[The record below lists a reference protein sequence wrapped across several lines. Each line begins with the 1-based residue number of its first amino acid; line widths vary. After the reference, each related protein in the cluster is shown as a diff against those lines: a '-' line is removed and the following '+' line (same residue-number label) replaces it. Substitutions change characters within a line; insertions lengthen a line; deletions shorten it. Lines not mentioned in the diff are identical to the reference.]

1 MRCSLNWLKE
11 YATGLPSA
19 KAAAL
24 ALTMSGTEVESISEV
39 GVCVTNVVI
48 AEVLSVGKHPNADKL
63 SLCEVRTD
71 RETYSVVCGAKNML
85 PGDKVAL
92 ALVGAE
98 LPGGV
103 KIKRS
108 KIRGVESQGMMCS
121 EVELG
126 IKDTSDGIMILPP
139 EVPLGLDI
147 ATVIGGRDAVLDV
160 SITPNRADLLSIR
173 GIAREL
179 AVVTGA
185 VFKDKTVIVDEAGAN
200 IDAAVSVL
208 IADGAP
214 CNRYCAR
221 VIKGVT
227 IGPSPD
233 AIRKRLEAAGIRAIN
248 NVVDVTNYG
257 MLETGQP
264 LHAFDLDKVDGR
276 RINVRLAREGELI
289 QTLDGKTRTLDPSM
303 LVIADA
309 SAPIALAGVMGG
321 KHSEVSDATK
331 DVILEAAWFEPSVVR
346 RTAKKTGLS
355 TDSSYRFERGV
366 DIGGVSSALDMAAGL
381 IVKVAGG
388 VVAKGA
394 IDLYRQRPAES
405 LIRFRTKRAEKILGM
420 TLNDGACLEIFNAL
434 GIKIK
439 EVMEGEYLLAAPSF
453 RVDIKTETDLIEEV
467 ARVNGYDKIPVDEPV
482 ARLTPPASG
491 RLTQL
496 KSHVAGLLV
505 GAGFYEVVNYSFV
518 ARPLFELATSAGVK
532 AVEVLNPISDEQS
545 VMRPSLVPSLLENL
559 RYNLQRKNDDVR
571 IFEFAPVFA
580 SDHKESTGVKEV
592 WRISGLIYGPRYA
605 EAWNSVKDWTDFYDC
620 KGVVER
626 LFNGLGTG
634 ASAMRP
640 LLPSN
645 NITILHPGKSAAVF
659 LDEKEA
665 GYVGELHPDVM
676 ARFDIKRPAYVFEL
690 DANAILSVD
699 ATKAGRRRDYTAV
712 SRFPESVRDIAFI
725 ISDSLPYENI
735 VEAIRKLDA
744 KLIESVSVFDV
755 YYGQGIEHGNRSM
768 ALRVVY
774 RSTERTLTSEDV
786 DALHA
791 KVAQALASR
800 FDAKVRGEKES

>member
-1 MRCSLNWLKE
+1 MRCSLNWLNE

-24 ALTMSGTEVESISEV
+24 ALTMSGTEVEGISEV
-39 GVCVTNVVI
+39 GVCVTGVVT

-63 SLCEVRTD
+63 SVCDVRTD
-71 RETYSVVCGAKNML
+71 TETYSIVCGAKNMS
-85 PGDKVAL
+85 PCDKVAL

-126 IKDTSDGIMILPP
+126 IKDTSDGIMLLPSDT
-139 EVPLGLDI
+139 PLGLDVG
-147 ATVIGGRDAVLDV
+147 TVLGGRDAVLDV

-185 VFKDKTVIVDEAGAN
+185 VFKDKTVIVDETGAN

-214 CNRYCAR
+214 CGRYCAR

-227 IGPSPD
+227 IGPSSD

-248 NVVDVTNYG
+248 NVVDVTNYV

-276 RINVRLAREGELI
+276 RINVRLACDGESI
-289 QTLDGKTRTLDPSM
+289 QTLDAKVRALDSSM

-309 SAPIALAGVMGG
+309 SGPIALAGVMGG
-321 KHSEVSDATK
+321 KASEVSDATK
-331 DVILEAAWFEPSVVR
+331 DIILEAAWFVPSAVR

-355 TDSSYRFERGV
+355 SDSSYRFERGV
-366 DIGGVSSALDMAAGL
+366 DIEGVSSALDMAAGL
-381 IVKVAGG
+381 ILKAAGG
-388 VVAKGA
+388 SIAKGA
-394 IDLYRQRPAES
+394 VDLYRQRPAEA
-405 LIRFRTKRAEKILGM
+405 LIRFRTKRAEEILGM
-420 TLNDGACLEIFNAL
+420 TINDGACLEIFKAL

-439 EVMEGEYLLAAPSF
+439 EIIEGEYHLAAPSF
-453 RVDIKTETDLIEEV
+453 RMDIKTETDLIEEV

-482 ARLTPPASG
+482 ARLTPPVSG
-491 RLTQL
+491 RLTRL
-496 KSHVAGLLV
+496 KSRVAGLLI

-518 ARPLFELATSAGVK
+518 SRPLFELATSAGAK
-532 AVEVLNPISDEQS
+532 AVEILNPISDEQS
-545 VMRPSLVPSLLENL
+545 VMRPSLAPSLLENL
-559 RYNLQRKNDDVR
+559 RYNLQRKNADVR
-571 IFEFAPVFA
+571 IFEFAPVFT

-592 WRISGLIYGPRYA
+592 WKISGLIYGPRYA
-605 EAWNSVKDWTDFYDC
+605 EAWNSAKEWTDFYDC
-620 KGVVER
+620 KAVVER
-626 LFNGLGTG
+626 LFDGLGIG

-640 LLPSN
+640 LLPSDN
-645 NITILHPGKSAAVF
+645 LTILHPGKSAVVL

-676 ARFDIKRPAYVFEL
+676 ARFDIKRPAYVFEM
-690 DANAILSVD
+690 DAAAIM
-699 ATKAGRRRDYTAV
+699 GRRRRGYTVV

-725 ISDSLPYENI
+725 IFDSLPYENI
-735 VEAIRKLDA
+735 VEAIKKLDT

-755 YYGQGIEHGNRSM
+755 YYGQGIESGSRSM

-774 RSTERTLTSEDV
+774 RSTERTLMSEEV

-800 FDAKVRGEKES
+800 FDAKVRGVKES